1 MTQDKIEPTTFFN
14 EYRTKTQDVHKY
26 FSKMQPEKLFEQN
39 ENYKKTLKTERRN
52 ELFDYMMTAKLRHTM
67 NGDDN
72 INKLSV
78 FSIAEDPSNN
88 PLNGAVANESSKIY
102 KKCMDSMF
110 ATVPNPSSYIAVEKP
125 RLNLNNNTKRGDKY
139 PKTLIE
145 DIIKNS
151 HDSRNTRILSSQ
163 FEACVPV
170 DVDNINEG
178 QSPVFVSVIED
189 AEMRYLGRHPEQL
202 HKTIHGFTLEK
213 SIMAK
218 SFIPLFLTTILLLL
232 FSKK

>member
-1 MTQDKIEPTTFFN
+1 MTQDKIEPSTFFN
-14 EYRTKTQDVHKY
+14 EYRNKTKDVHNY
-26 FSKMQPEKLFEQN
+26 FSKMQPKNLFEQN
-39 ENYKKTLKTERRN
+39 DNYEKTLKTERRN
-52 ELFDYMMTAKLRHTM
+52 ELFDNMMSAKTRHTM

-78 FSIAEDPSNN
+78 FSIAEDESNN
-88 PLNGAVANESSKIY
+88 PLNGATPNESSQVY
-102 KKCMDSMF
+102 KKCSDSMF
-110 ATVPNPSSYIAVEKP
+110 ATVPNPSVYIAVEKP
-125 RLNLNNNTKRGDKY
+125 RLNLNDTTERGDQY

-170 DVDNINEG
+170 DVKNINED

-189 AEMRYLGRHPEQL
+189 AEMKYLGRHPEQL
-202 HKTIHGFTLEK
+202 HKTIQGFTLEK
-213 SIMAK
+213 SFMAK